1 MSVRLP
7 SVPSDHRPLLVL
19 VGPTAAGKSAMAM
32 ALAESHGGEILA
44 VDSAQVHSGLDIGT
58 AKPTAEERARI
69 PHHLIDL
76 VGPDERMDAAA
87 WALRADAIIAEVR
100 GRGRLPILCGGT
112 GLWVRALLH
121 GLSVIP
127 PVPDAIRE
135 AVSMELEAR
144 GPAALHAELARVD
157 PAVAAKVGPAD
168 RQRIVRALAVYRTTG
183 RALGEFQAEHGF
195 RSARY
200 PARVFG
206 FWPERAALHG
216 RIERRARAMLA
227 AGWVDEVRAL
237 LGGGLAADAPGLQIL
252 GYRDIAAHL
261 GGAFPASALPP
272 RITVSHRQYAR
283 RQITWFRG
291 VSQRE
296 DALTELGGEPGPAL
310 DALRRAADA
319 IAASGTES

>member
-1 MSVRLP
+1 MSGPETSGAGARA
-7 SVPSDHRPLLVL
+7 PLLVL
-19 VGPTAAGKSAMAM
+19 VGPTAAGKSALAM
-32 ALAESHGGEILA
+32 ALAESHGGEILS
-44 VDSAQVHSGLDIGT
+44 VDSAQVHRALDIGT
-58 AKPTAEERARI
+58 AKPTADERGRVR
-69 PHHLIDL
+69 HHLIDL

-87 WALRADAIIAEVR
+87 WARRADAAIAEVR

-127 PVPDAIRE
+127 PVPDAVRD
-135 AVSMELEAR
+135 AVSAELAAR
-144 GPAALHAELARVD
+144 GPAALHAELAQVD

-168 RQRIVRALAVYRTTG
+168 RQRIVRALAVYRATG
-183 RALGEFQAEHGF
+183 RALGDFQAEHGF
-195 RSARY
+195 GSARY

-206 FWPERAALHG
+206 FWPERPALHA

-227 AGWVDEVRAL
+227 AGWVDEVQSL
-237 LGGGLAADAPGLQIL
+237 LAAGLPADAPGLQIL

-261 GGAFPASALPP
+261 AGRFPASALLP

-291 VSQRE
+291 VGQRE

-310 DALRRAADA
+310 DALQRAADA
-319 IAASGTES
+319 CYGARTP